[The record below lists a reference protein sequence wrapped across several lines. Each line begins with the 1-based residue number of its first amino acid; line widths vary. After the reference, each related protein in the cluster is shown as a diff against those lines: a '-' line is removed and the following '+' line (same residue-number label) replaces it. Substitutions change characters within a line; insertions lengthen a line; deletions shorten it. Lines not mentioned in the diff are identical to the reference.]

1 MDEDKLKNYEVTVEM
16 LSLESNDAVNSGYL
30 GIIFNFM
37 DQHNYD
43 FVGLE

>member
-1 MDEDKLKNYEVTVEM
+1 M
-16 LSLESNDAVNSGYL
+16 LSLESNEGVKSGYL

-43 FVGLE
+43 FVRLE